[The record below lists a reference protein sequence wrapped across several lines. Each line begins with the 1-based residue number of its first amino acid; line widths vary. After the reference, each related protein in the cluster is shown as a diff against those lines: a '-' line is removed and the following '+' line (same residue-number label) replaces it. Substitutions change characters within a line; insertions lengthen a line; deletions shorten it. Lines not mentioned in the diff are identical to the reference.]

1 MLHSE
6 KAISLIKK
14 YEGLTLTAIWDYK
27 GYSIG
32 YGHTSSDVTK
42 DMTITQNEAE
52 KLLIYDIEK
61 FEKHINEV
69 IRKGNYNFN
78 QNQFDA
84 LLSFC
89 YNIGTL
95 NNLTKNC
102 TRTID
107 EIGEAILLY
116 TKADGKTNQGLVKRR
131 KEEYALYKEKMSD
144 TIFRGRYVVVAKSGL
159 RLREKAS
166 LTSKVIAVMPYKSH
180 FVCYG
185 KIVSGKWIYGDFYLG
200 SKKYT
205 GYAHSDFL
213 KKYGIL

>member
-14 YEGLTLTAIWDYK
+14 YEGLTLNAIWDFK

-32 YGHTSSDVTK
+32 YGHTSQDVTK
-42 DMTITQNEAE
+42 DTTITPNEAE
-52 KLLIYDIEK
+52 KLLLADIEK
-61 FEKHINEV
+61 VETHINDV
-69 IRKGNYNFN
+69 MKKGNYNFN

-89 YNIGTL
+89 YNIGSL

-116 TKADGKTNQGLVKRR
+116 TKAGGKTNNGLVKRR
-131 KEEYALYKEKMSD
+131 KEEYNLYKKKMND
-144 TIFRGRYVVVAKSGL
+144 TIFRGRYEVVAKSGL

-166 LTSKVIAVMPYKSH
+166 LTSRVLVVMPYKSH

-185 KIVSGKWIYGDFYLG
+185 NIVSGKWIFGEFYFG
-200 SKKYT
+200 NKKYT

-213 KKYGIL
+213 KKYNEL